1 MTTLNNLLSQKKLQE
16 YADYRSFE
24 RGLSYFEQKQVS
36 VISSNDNKI
45 SANVSGTRIYQT
57 SLWGEGRYLES
68 SCTCEAFDDNGFCKH
83 CVAVG
88 LAWLAGV
95 TPTEEEDHIPNVI
108 TQYVQQLSQQKLVDI
123 VLQQAAKD
131 QHLLQQLLLSSHSLL
146 DSNTKLA
153 NYKKLI
159 VKLAVLLGDN
169 LNDYMDY
176 YGEYLVNEDIISQVQ
191 QFLDSLTLQINDH
204 PADVLAL
211 CEYAFEELYINN
223 QDTELSE
230 CLLELDEQFTT
241 LAELHCQA
249 ALIVKP
255 EPIALAEKL
264 FNYQIECDRQWFDD
278 ILTNYQQALGVQGCA
293 HYTKLVEQAWQHY
306 LNTRKPNENTSSES
320 KVLPN
325 QELLA
330 AFGKVFST
338 KNIVCYDKNH
348 TLQAMMEEL
357 AESEN
362 NMDKLVSIKS
372 QTLNYAGDYLAIAKC
387 YEQAN
392 LPEQAIAWAEQGF
405 YRFYRDTDG
414 SLRDYLIAHYL
425 KTKQQ
430 AKAICL
436 AWLAFEERPSLA
448 KYQTLKEV
456 SSQFDDWL
464 GQRQRALA
472 LIEHQV
478 KQPKKTVWHSVSTY
492 VDLLIDIAL
501 WENDLELAMAYSQKG
516 EFSKAMG
523 IKLADVVSQY
533 APSFALALY
542 KKHVN
547 QLVPQTNN
555 QAYEEAFKLVLKVG
569 NILKQQKQTLAFSDY
584 VAELSVNY
592 KLKRNFMA
600 MLKKISI
607 S

>member
-1 MTTLNNLLSQKKLQE
+1 MTTLNNLLSIQQLKD

-24 RGLSYFEQKQVS
+24 RGQQYFRQGQVT
-36 VISSNDNKI
+36 VISTNEFKI

-57 SLWGEGRYLES
+57 SLWVKGKHLES
-68 SCTCEAFDDNGFCKH
+68 SCTCEAFEDYCFCKH

-88 LAWLAGV
+88 LAWLAGEM
-95 TPTEEEDHIPNVI
+95 PTDNVGNVPKAVKD
-108 TQYVQQLSQQKLVDI
+108 YVQQLSQQQLMDI
-123 VLQQAAKD
+123 VLQQAS
-131 QHLLQQLLLSSHSLL
+131 QNQQLLQQLLLSSHSIL

-159 VKLAVLLGDN
+159 VKLAVLLRDN

-176 YGEYLVNEDIISQVQ
+176 YGEYLVNEDIIGQVQ
-191 QFLDSLTLQINDH
+191 QFLDSLTLQINGH

-211 CEYAFEELYINN
+211 CEHAFEELYINN

-523 IKLADVVSQY
+523 IKLADAVSQY

-607 S
+607 C